1 MEKEPSLEKT
11 KINKKINKRKD
22 YDAYAYDSIK
32 MNIEVENTVLQW
44 FQDRNIDT
52 TEKTILDM
60 DCNTGNIDARL
71 AETAKYVHGISK
83 SKNFINFALNKHN
96 SAIQDGKLSFEY
108 VKTKNFESD
117 SQKYDIAITCSM
129 NTWKTNTEHILHTI
143 NKGLKPNGD
152 FFAVLLTSDNPEIYS
167 YVAAQ
172 KFIKKYVC
180 SYLNLAKLTGWSPLS
195 KEALITLFT
204 TTGFEIVTLEDQSC
218 KRTMTKEDIR
228 ESAKYVG
235 RNTPLTKYIPDKKL
249 ESGLNK
255 YADLC
260 IEELQCVDKDK
271 DEYTFEAL
279 LTVVHARKIKETDNK
294 K

>member
-1 MEKEPSLEKT
+1 MEKESSLKKT
-11 KINKKINKRKD
+11 EISKKISKRKD
-22 YDAYAYDSIK
+22 YDAYAYDNIK

-44 FQDRNIDT
+44 FQDCNIDT
-52 TEKTILDM
+52 TEKTILNM
-60 DCNTGNIDARL
+60 DCNTGNINARL
-71 AETAKYVHGISK
+71 AETAKYVHGISE
-83 SKNFINFALNKHN
+83 SKNFINFVLNKHTN
-96 SAIQDGKLSFEY
+96 AIQDGKLSFEY
-108 VKTKNFESD
+108 VKTKNFESNP
-117 SQKYDIAITCSM
+117 QQYDIAITCSM
-129 NTWKTNTEHILHTI
+129 NNWKTHSENILRKV

-172 KFIKKYVC
+172 KFIKKHIS

-195 KEALITLFT
+195 KEALISLFT
-204 TTGFEIVTLEDQSC
+204 TTGFEIITLENQSC
-218 KRTMTKEDIR
+218 KRTMTKDDIR

-235 RNTPLTKYIPDKKL
+235 KSTPLAKYIPDKKL

-271 DEYTFEAL
+271 DEYTFEVL
-279 LTVVHARKIKETDNK
+279 LTVVHARKTQEIDNK